1 LPTFSSPSDALDPE
15 NRGDPLPLPRIY
27 TIPTIILPFSLLR
40 NLHSALQLATDRHLI
55 MKDSS
60 MF

>member
-1 LPTFSSPSDALDPE
+1 MHRHGRYERNVP
-15 NRGDPLPLPRIY
+15 RGEGLAFVLKPLLIPRFLC
-27 TIPTIILPFSLLR
+27 PHCRS
-40 NLHSALQLATDRHLI
+40 LHSALQLATDRHLI